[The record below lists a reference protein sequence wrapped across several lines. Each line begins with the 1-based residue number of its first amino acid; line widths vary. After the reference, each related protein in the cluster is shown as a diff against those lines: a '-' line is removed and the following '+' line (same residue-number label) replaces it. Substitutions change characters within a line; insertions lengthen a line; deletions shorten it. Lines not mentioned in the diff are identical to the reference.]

1 MLFLVNI
8 FTEINHR
15 KSVSIRVFFTDIDD
29 SQDSRG
35 PSFISLYH
43 FHPLANIATLLK
55 SFEQKHAFNCV
66 QEIFI
71 ICRDTATLLDA
82 NSPNNNQL
90 KISQFMT
97 WKVKKGQKLMKLDTK
112 VVQNL

>member
-1 MLFLVNI
+1 MKNLNAKK
-8 FTEINHR
+8 NN
-15 KSVSIRVFFTDIDD
+15 KK
-29 SQDSRG
+29 QKRG

-43 FHPLANIATLLK
+43 FHPLANIATLQK

-71 ICRDTATLLDA
+71 ICRDTATLRDA